1 MDLLHRLRTAL
12 TAAPVRAERARVIRL
27 GLTLYV
33 VTAIVLGLLAMK
45 PQIKTLLSGGDT
57 ITAEFSSQYK
67 LRAHDSSVKLAG
79 ITVGIV
85 TDIDDTD
92 DGTTLVT
99 MKVDDGIVDKLGGTP
114 TANIEPRTLLGG
126 RYAIELHPGGEGT
139 FAGEI
144 PLERTSIP
152 VELDTVIEALPA
164 SAREALQ
171 GLVTSAGPT
180 LSESSDEISGL
191 LESAPDVLRP
201 ATPVLEAVQGTRP
214 RQDLNGIVG
223 RLDATARALTRTDGQ
238 LDATVA
244 DLTTTSRTL
253 ALHREELGIVLAE
266 LPATLEQ
273 AGDGMD
279 GLADV
284 VARLET
290 TATSLRPAT
299 PELAQLL
306 IDLKPTLR
314 VAQPVLRDL
323 VPTLRELRPAV
334 EQLVPVADQAT
345 GILSDLRGP
354 VMARVKGPVM
364 DFLLNPWVGSG
375 QYSRSAAGYQAD
387 HRVYQ
392 ELAYMATNI
401 DRASMG
407 QDSRGSTLA
416 FQAGVGLDSI
426 SGLPFSLDNLVNL
439 ALDNAGIVDPALRND
454 VLDNAGVSR

>member
-1 MDLLHRLRTAL
+1 MDILRRLRTAL
-12 TAAPVRAERARVIRL
+12 TAPPIRADRARMVRMGL
-27 GLTLYV
+27 GLYV
-33 VTAIVLGLLAMK
+33 ATAIVLGLLAMK
-45 PQIKTLLSGGDT
+45 PQIRTLLNGGDT

-67 LRAHDSSVKLAG
+67 LRAHDSTVKMAG
-79 ITVGIV
+79 ITVGSVI
-85 TDIDDTD
+85 DLDDTD
-92 DGTTLVT
+92 DGTVLVT
-99 MKVDDGIVDKLGGTP
+99 MKVDDGIVDKLGSTP

-126 RYAIELHPGGEGT
+126 RYTIELHPGGDGT

-144 PLERTSIP
+144 PIEQTSIP
-152 VELDTVIEALPA
+152 VELDTVLEALPA

-171 GLVTSAGPT
+171 GLVGSAGPT
-180 LSESSDEISGL
+180 LSESSEEITDI

-201 ATPVLEAVQGTRP
+201 AAPVLEAAQGTRP

-223 RLDATARALTRTDGQ
+223 QLDATARALTRTDGQ

-253 ALHREELGIVLAE
+253 AVHREELGIVLAE

-273 AGDGMD
+273 AGAGME

-290 TATSLRPAT
+290 TASSLQPAT
-299 PELAQLL
+299 PELAKLL

-314 VAQPVLRDL
+314 IAQPVLRDL
-323 VPTLRELRPAV
+323 VPTLRQLRPAV
-334 EQLVPVADQAT
+334 QQLVPVADQAT
-345 GILSDLRGP
+345 GILRDLRGP

-364 DFLLNPWVGSG
+364 DFLLNPWVGRG
-375 QYSRSAAGYQAD
+375 PYSQSAAGYQAE
-387 HRVYQ
+387 HKVYQ

-407 QDSRGSTLA
+407 QDIRGSTLA
-416 FQAGVGLDSI
+416 FQAGAGLDSI
-426 SGLPFSLDNLVNL
+426 GGVPFSLDNLVNL
-439 ALDNAGIVDPALRND
+439 ALDNAGILDPALRND
-454 VLDNAGVSR
+454 VLDNAGVPR